1 MKEGDVLSQATT
13 LTLNLLRLCVVD
25 RPRVSLM
32 RMECRIP
39 AVICCFRQV
48 YDIGSLGGRYFV

>member
-25 RPRVSLM
+25 RPRV
-32 RMECRIP
+32 RR
-39 AVICCFRQV
+39 
-48 YDIGSLGGRYFV
+48 